1 MLFTGNTVYFPTTWC
16 VYHVTVEK
24 MRISQDLDSDLVRKV
39 MGIYHLL
46 LDIESWCVCVFL
58 DEIIQL
64 CG

>member
-1 MLFTGNTVYFPTTWC
+1 
-16 VYHVTVEK
+16 